1 MSGGGGGGTRHV
13 LTRSV
18 GCGEGGAC
26 DLNKSQVVAMDRWY
40 CRCYY
45 GAVSSGLI

>member
-18 GCGEGGAC
+18 GCGEGEHVTSTKA
-26 DLNKSQVVAMDRWY
+26 RWLPWT
-40 CRCYY
+40 
-45 GAVSSGLI
+45 GGTAAAIMVQ